1 MTKQLL
7 HENSDL
13 LNEISFDLKQYL
25 PLLEQV
31 KITYEN
37 LQLEKFSDEI
47 LKEIVNTGTGQ
58 IEKLFNDSLN
68 NQIEKSGISN
78 TILKNNILKDSE
90 QLYFSFLDKTRE
102 LKKFKP
108 ETYSRK
114 NYLKLKFISYVNGS
128 FILTNENKEQ
138 ILESECRVYLENEKD
153 LKLYEN
159 LKKFIESYNE
169 LSDNLKELEFRF
181 SYEMGKGLTGV
192 ANNFLITN
200 ESHEY
205 SINPGAIKF
214 ATNYKENSLKFNS

>member
-7 HENSDL
+7 HENSNL

-78 TILKNNILKDSE
+78 TILKN
-90 QLYFSFLDKTRE
+90 
-102 LKKFKP
+102 
-108 ETYSRK
+108 
-114 NYLKLKFISYVNGS
+114 
-128 FILTNENKEQ
+128 
-138 ILESECRVYLENEKD
+138 
-153 LKLYEN
+153 
-159 LKKFIESYNE
+159 
-169 LSDNLKELEFRF
+169 
-181 SYEMGKGLTGV
+181 
-192 ANNFLITN
+192 
-200 ESHEY
+200 
-205 SINPGAIKF
+205 
-214 ATNYKENSLKFNS
+214 